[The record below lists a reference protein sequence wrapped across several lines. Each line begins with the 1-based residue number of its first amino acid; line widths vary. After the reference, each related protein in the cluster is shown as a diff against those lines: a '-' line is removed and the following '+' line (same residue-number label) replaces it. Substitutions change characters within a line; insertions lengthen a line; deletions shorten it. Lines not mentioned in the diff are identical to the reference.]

1 MPSSINP
8 AGETIGSF
16 YKIDLFKV
24 HGFVRDR
31 DGEITIFNGP
41 GAVGTFPQSINAAG
55 VITGN
60 YIGNSGQHGF
70 VRDRDGELTTFDPRG
85 STNTAPTSI
94 NAAGVITGS
103 YTDASG
109 VSHGFLRS
117 PDHHEEQGQ
126 QRAEDG
132 QQH

>member
-1 MPSSINP
+1 LTP
-8 AGETIGSF
+8 
-16 YKIDLFKV
+16 FKV

-41 GAVGTFPQSINAAG
+41 GAVGTFPQNINAAG

-60 YIGNSGQHGF
+60 YISNSGQHGF
-70 VRDRDGELTTFDPRG
+70 VRDRDGELTTFDPPG
-85 STNTAPTSI
+85 STDTAPTSI
-94 NAAGVITGS
+94 NTAGAITGS

-117 PDHHEEQGQ
+117 PDHREHGQ
-126 QRAEDG
+126 QRAEDE